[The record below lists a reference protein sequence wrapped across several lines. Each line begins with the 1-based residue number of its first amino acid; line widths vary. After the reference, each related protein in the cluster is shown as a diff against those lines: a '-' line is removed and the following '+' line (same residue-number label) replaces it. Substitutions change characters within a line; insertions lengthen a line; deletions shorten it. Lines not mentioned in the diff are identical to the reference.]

1 MHLAVPVGEAGVQA
15 GMQRPPVPAGQ
26 RSGSGGDVGGGTYKS
41 VFVAEGG
48 HGYVAKVRFR
58 AQDGSVRVESS
69 GVFPTMNLAA
79 RAHDLL
85 LVKVMP
91 LTPKP

>member
-1 MHLAVPVGEAGVQA
+1 
-15 GMQRPPVPAGQ
+15 MQRPPVPAGQ
-26 RSGSGGDVGGGTYKS
+26 RSGGGGGDAVGGTYKN

-48 HGYVAKVRFR
+48 HGYFAKVRIC

-91 LTPKP
+91 VTPKP